1 MEKIRV
7 LLVDDNNNVRNGLRK
22 MLSRSSEVEVVGEA
36 GNGGEALQLVQD
48 LDPDILLLDVEMPGM
63 KGYEVARRLRESG
76 SSSRVLA
83 LSGYDEKDYIYGML
97 TNGAVG
103 YLTKDDA
110 PRYLLSAVKEIA
122 TGSRGWVSPNI
133 AEQLGVQAR
142 SEDGEEI
149 PKLTKLEVSI
159 LELLADGKTDVE
171 IGLELDR
178 KHKNVLERIESI
190 NKKMGVETSLDAVL
204 RAIQEGIL

>member
-1 MEKIRV
+1 
-7 LLVDDNNNVRNGLRK
+7 
-22 MLSRSSEVEVVGEA
+22 
-36 GNGGEALQLVQD
+36 
-48 LDPDILLLDVEMPGM
+48 MPGM

-97 TNGAVG
+97 TSGAVG

-142 SEDGEEI
+142 SEDGSAV

-159 LELLADGKTDVE
+159 LNLLADGKTDVE
-171 IGLELDR
+171 VGLALGR
-178 KHKNVLERIESI
+178 KHKVVLERIHSI
-190 NKKMGVETSLDAVL
+190 QKKMGVETNLDAVL